1 MPANGD
7 SLAKNVESSYRKL
20 STVASELN
28 FASDELGKHVS
39 ELDAALKKL
48 NLGIE
53 VWVPIRGEGIDERG
67 DFWSE
72 DLGYAKIGGKWGIA
86 LRSKSGNEFADEV
99 SVECWL
105 FGDAPR
111 PLRLASISKIAELL
125 EKLSAEAKIM
135 VDQIDGGLAE
145 VKEVAEVVKK
155 AAEEPV
161 KRIIARGVSVKPIT
175 LGGPVTEELKK

>member
-1 MPANGD
+1 MPTNGE

-28 FASDELGKHVS
+28 FVSDELGKHVS

-53 VWVPIRGEGIDERG
+53 VWVPIRGDGPDEHG
-67 DFWSE
+67 EFWKE

-86 LRSKSGNEFADEV
+86 LRSKSGNDFVDEV
-99 SVECWL
+99 NIECWL
-105 FGDAPR
+105 FSDAPR
-111 PLRLASISKIAELL
+111 PLRLASIIKIAELL
-125 EKLSAEAKIM
+125 EKLSAEAKVM
-135 VDQIDGGLAE
+135 VDQIDGGLAQ

-161 KRIIARGVSVKPIT
+161 KRTIARGVSVRPIT
-175 LGGPVTEELKK
+175 LGGAATQELKK